1 MFKTL
6 SIVAV
11 AWTFCLVVLGVYVRL
26 SDAGLGCPDWPGCY
40 GHPTPIQA
48 HVEISAELAKN
59 PTGPVSVEKAW
70 KEIVH
75 RMFAGGLVVLVAVL
89 AVLAIKQRDQL
100 RRSPVLSIAIV
111 LLICVQAAFG
121 AWTVT
126 MKLRPVIVTTH
137 LLLGLSTLGLLMWSA
152 MRQRD
157 WAPIRREAG
166 SLRFPAAVG
175 LVVLIAQIVLGGWT
189 STNYAAT
196 ACEDFPTC
204 QGQLM
209 PKMEFHNSFTVDRE
223 LGYAPDGS
231 KLTMENLRA
240 IHWTHR
246 VGALVTF
253 CYLAWLVARLYR
265 RGVLRSLAVAIGLAL
280 LLQIGLGVGN
290 VLLHLPLPVAVMHNA
305 GAALLLCLVIALNY
319 RLARRR

>member
-11 AWTFCLVVLGVYVRL
+11 AWTFCLVVLGAYVRL

-40 GHPTPIQA
+40 GHPTPTQA
-48 HVEISAELAKN
+48 QVEINAELAKN
-59 PTGPVSVEKAW
+59 PNGPVSVEKAW

-75 RMFAGGLVVLVAVL
+75 RMFAGGLVVLVAAL

-100 RRSPVLSIAIV
+100 RRSPALSIAIV
-111 LLICVQAAFG
+111 LLICLQAAFG

-157 WAPIRREAG
+157 WAPIPREAG

-175 LVVLIAQIVLGGWT
+175 LIVLICQIVLGGWT

-204 QGQLM
+204 QGQLL
-209 PKMEFHNSFTVDRE
+209 PKMAFHNSFAVDRE
-223 LGYAPDGS
+223 LGMAPDGS
-231 KLTMENLRA
+231 KLTMDNLRA

-246 VGALVTF
+246 VGALLTF
-253 CYLAWLVARLYR
+253 CYLGWLALRLYR
-265 RGVLRSLAVAIGLAL
+265 RSVLRSLAVAVGLVL
-280 LLQIGLGVGN
+280 LVQIGLGIGN

-305 GAALLLCLVIALNY
+305 GAALLLCLMIAMNY